1 MIGSVIKRSSWAI
14 IKSQSCSNRGI
25 ASVPFVINRGST
37 NAYDVFSKLLSERII
52 YLSGP
57 IDDNLATTVTAQ
69 LLYLE
74 SQSSLPINIYINSPG
89 GSVTAGLA
97 IYDTMQYIRCEIST
111 VAIGQAYS
119 MASLLLAAGSQKK
132 RFVLPNTS
140 IMVHQPSGGFQGQTS
155 DIEIHAKHIIK
166 TRERLNRIYQ
176 KHIKPGTTLSKI
188 HELLERDKFLLAEEA
203 VELGLADRVLARR
216 EENEQDKL
224 SSRENIEA

>member
-166 TRERLNRIYQ
+166 TR
-176 KHIKPGTTLSKI
+176 
-188 HELLERDKFLLAEEA
+188 
-203 VELGLADRVLARR
+203 
-216 EENEQDKL
+216 
-224 SSRENIEA
+224 